1 MSIRIIDDFLEAE
14 YFAILYNH
22 ITSTQFPW
30 YYQDNISLP
39 SPDNTTYNKFGFD
52 HLIYEEG
59 MSIKDIDKIVLPLLN
74 QIMSNVEHSKLI
86 RCRLDMTINRNN
98 TNPLEAHVDFN
109 IPHITTIFYL
119 MNSDGNTI
127 LYNEEHNGVEKTN
140 DDLTIHQEIEPKAN
154 RLLIFDGLTWHTG
167 HTPCYNNR
175 RILINTNLTY

>member
-1 MSIRIIDDFLEAE
+1 MEIINNFLSSDQFSKLEYSLMSPK
-14 YFAILYNH
+14 
-22 ITSTQFPW
+22 FPW

-39 SPDNTTYNKFGFD
+39 PSNNTTYNKFGFD

-59 MSIKDIDKIVLPLLN
+59 YLIKDIDRIMLPLLN
-74 QIMSNVEHSKLI
+74 KIMSNVEHSKLL

-98 TNPLEAHVDFN
+98 TNPLEAHVDFT

-127 LYNEEHNGVEKTN
+127 LYNEEYDGVEKTN